1 MYISVA
7 TCVFLPLIGGTNIRR
22 KQTTTDRAPMSASF
36 SVTAPGGGV
45 AGGREKKQLAMATGH
60 PSSEGGKDRKRSKTR
75 VAAEAVALLFHKDVL
90 VDGDRCSVLLRMPG
104 SQELLM
110 PAEVRCSSSVPA
122 PKGGVQVSWPSVV

>member
-1 MYISVA
+1 
-7 TCVFLPLIGGTNIRR
+7 
-22 KQTTTDRAPMSASF
+22 
-36 SVTAPGGGV
+36 
-45 AGGREKKQLAMATGH
+45 MATGH

-110 PAEVRCSSSVPA
+110 PAEAGSVA
-122 PKGGVQVSWPSVV
+122 SVSAEVLRRICDIP